1 MAKPPRMSA
10 PKVKP
15 MQTAPKSKLVQVSP
29 KERLRDPPKLVQVSP
44 KEWRR
49 RESGETVAD
58 VKKRMAQET
67 AKAAADRARGER
79 NLQAQRTL
87 DRMVGAT
94 PPKNKP
100 ATPTMSPAARA
111 ATQATLSR
119 AERVQAE
126 EARGDAMLMRRRPA
140 AKDTISVVTRMRE
153 TPVKKGK

>member
-15 MQTAPKSKLVQVSP
+15 MQATLNRAERMQKLEAAES
-29 KERLRDPPKLVQVSP
+29 RL
-44 KEWRR
+44 
-49 RESGETVAD
+49 
-58 VKKRMAQET
+58 
-67 AKAAADRARGER
+67 AR
-79 NLQAQRTL
+79 
-87 DRMVGAT
+87 AT

-111 ATQATLSR
+111 ATQAALSR

-140 AKDTISVVTRMRE
+140 AKDVISVVTRMRE